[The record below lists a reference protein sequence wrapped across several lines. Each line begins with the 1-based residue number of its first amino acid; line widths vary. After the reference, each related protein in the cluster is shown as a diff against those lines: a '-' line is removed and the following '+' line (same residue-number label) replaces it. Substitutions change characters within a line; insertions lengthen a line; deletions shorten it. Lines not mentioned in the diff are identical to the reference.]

1 MVKIRTIGGFSEI
14 GRNMT
19 AVQYKDEVII
29 CDMGVHLE
37 NFINFR
43 SHDDDDER
51 LFSVKDLIAADAVP
65 DDSVIKDVRNKV
77 IAIIPSHG
85 HLDHIGAIPYLAQKY
100 DCPIL
105 CTPYTSAVIKA
116 ILRDKKIE
124 LANEIIVLE
133 NDKKTKLS
141 DSITIEF
148 VNMTHSIP
156 HTATVVIH
164 TPDGQVVYANDFK
177 LDDTPVIGQPPNYKR
192 LEELGNKGNVKA
204 LIIDSLYSHVP
215 GKTPS
220 ESVARDMLKDVMLN
234 TKSKG
239 KGMIVTTFSSQI
251 ARLKSIVEFGKKM
264 NRKIVFLGRSLS
276 KYVFAAEE
284 TGLVN
289 FSNSVEIVSYRK
301 KINKKLK
308 QIDKIGREKYLIVA
322 TGHQGEPRAVMS
334 RIAGNNLDYKLKP
347 RDIIIFSCNVIPSPV
362 NEANRNAL
370 ERSIMQSNVQ
380 IFRDVHQ
387 SGHGR
392 QEDHKKLISLLK
404 PKHVIPAHAGP
415 ERTIHL
421 ANLAEKLGYKKN
433 KTVHIMEDGQTLDL

>member
-1 MVKIRTIGGFSEI
+1 MVKIKTIGGYSEV

-19 AVQYKDEVII
+19 AVQYKDQVVI
-29 CDMGVHLE
+29 CDMGVHLG
-37 NFINFR
+37 NFINFKE
-43 SHDDDDER
+43 DDDDEKY
-51 LFSVKDLIAADAVP
+51 FNVKDLIAANAVP
-65 DDSVIKDVRNKV
+65 DDSIINDLRNKV

-105 CTPYTSAVIKA
+105 CTPYTASVIKA

-133 NDKKTKLS
+133 NNKKTKLS

-156 HTATVVIH
+156 DTATVVVH

-177 LDDTPVIGQPPNYKR
+177 LDDTPVIGRPPNYKR
-192 LEELGNKGNVKA
+192 LKELGDKGNVKA
-204 LIIDSLYSHVP
+204 LIIDSLYAHMP

-234 TKSKG
+234 TKTKG
-239 KGMIVTTFSSQI
+239 KGVIVTTFSSQI
-251 ARLKSIVEFGKKM
+251 ARLKSIIEFGKQM
-264 NRKIVFLGRSLS
+264 NRKIVFLGRSLA
-276 KYVFAAEE
+276 KYVHAAEE
-284 TGLVN
+284 IGLVK
-289 FSNSVEIVSYRK
+289 FSDTVEIVTYRK

-308 QIDKIGREKYLIVA
+308 QIDRIGREKYLIVA

-370 ERSIMQSNVQ
+370 ERSLAQSNVQ

-392 QEDHKKLISLLK
+392 QEDHKKLILILK

-433 KTVHIMEDGQTLDL
+433 KTVHIMEDGQTLEL